1 MAMENLQLFDLQGGK
16 SKLTETAGG
25 KNYLTI

>member
-16 SKLTETAGG
+16 SKLTETAGV
-25 KNYLTI
+25 KII